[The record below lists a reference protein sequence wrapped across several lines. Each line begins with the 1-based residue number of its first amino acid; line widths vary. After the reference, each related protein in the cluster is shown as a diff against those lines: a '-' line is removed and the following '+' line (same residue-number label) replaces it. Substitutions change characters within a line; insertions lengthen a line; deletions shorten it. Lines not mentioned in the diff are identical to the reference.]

1 MFLLPY
7 LFLLPLCMFSIFFF
21 VRSFFSA
28 LNAATHAQR
37 NPPSY
42 VYTVSLQT
50 IPKSSHRRIMRPREM
65 NQMTGT
71 PYFITGCAL
80 VIALFE
86 KQIAIAS
93 ILYLIFGDMTA
104 ALVGVSFGG
113 DAVVV
118 KLGREGKKSVEGS
131 VGMFAITFV
140 IGYSLFSS
148 VYMAEYVALVSAIVA
163 TLTELWSEDYF
174 FELNDN
180 LTIPTFTALAL
191 TWALQRVGTCGEA
204 IHN

>member
-1 MFLLPY
+1 
-7 LFLLPLCMFSIFFF
+7 
-21 VRSFFSA
+21 
-28 LNAATHAQR
+28 
-37 NPPSY
+37 
-42 VYTVSLQT
+42 
-50 IPKSSHRRIMRPREM
+50 MRPREM